1 MTPPSSTIFEI
12 LDATWPAHRLIKQG
26 PFTLRQGK
34 GGGKRVSAA
43 SLNDVFNESDIENA
57 EETMGRLSQ
66 TPLFSLRP
74 QDRELDR
81 HLEQRGYDVVDPCN
95 IYGISSAMLAEV
107 TPPRVS
113 MFEIWEPLEIQKDIW
128 ATGGIQK
135 ARLAI
140 MTRAIEP
147 KTSILMRWDNHP
159 AGTAFV
165 GIYEGVAMAHAIEV
179 LEHQR
184 GKGVATMA
192 MHQIGC
198 WALKHGAPEVQ
209 VICTKE
215 NKAANALYTSLGMTV
230 VGEYQYRMKGI

>member
-107 TPPRVS
+107 TLHASVCSKSGSLWKSKRISGRQVA
-113 MFEIWEPLEIQKDIW
+113 FKKQALGDHD
-128 ATGGIQK
+128 
-135 ARLAI
+135 
-140 MTRAIEP
+140 TR
-147 KTSILMRWDNHP
+147 
-159 AGTAFV
+159 
-165 GIYEGVAMAHAIEV
+165 Y
-179 LEHQR
+179 
-184 GKGVATMA
+184 
-192 MHQIGC
+192 
-198 WALKHGAPEVQ
+198 
-209 VICTKE
+209 
-215 NKAANALYTSLGMTV
+215 
-230 VGEYQYRMKGI
+230 